1 MSCAPG
7 STPKSPRGK
16 NYEAEENL
24 LLPHQLVAS
33 RQRPDAQPLPAY
45 LCKELADMIARLLQ
59 WHYWWRARRHQ
70 RWLRS
75 RHVLFIPGSKGPDP
89 RCQRNSTEC
98 AGKV

>member
-1 MSCAPG
+1 
-7 STPKSPRGK
+7 
-16 NYEAEENL
+16 
-24 LLPHQLVAS
+24 
-33 RQRPDAQPLPAY
+33 
-45 LCKELADMIARLLQ
+45 MIARLLQ
-59 WHYWWRARRHQ
+59 WRYWWRARRHQ